1 MFLRLIKVM
10 WVVLLLGFVS
20 YYLFMVSI
28 YNDWNGW
35 YGGMPDYEQL
45 ENPRSALSSELYSA
59 DRVLLGKYYRT
70 DRVKATYE
78 ELSPNLINALVATE
92 DIRFQEHSGIDLMSL
107 ARVAKGVLT
116 LNTSSTG
123 GGSTVTQQLAKKLF
137 DTRYDSTLRGS
148 LYNNKLIRII
158 SIKMKEWIL
167 AAQIERAYTKKEILT
182 MYFNTVDFGSNAFGV
197 KVASKTYFN
206 KEPIN
211 LNVQEAAV
219 LVGLQKAITYYS
231 PILNYDNSLRRR
243 NVVLKQ
249 MEKYG
254 YLTATEYDSI
264 SKLPIDLNSYKV
276 ENHNTGSATYFR
288 TVVRNFALNWCKENG
303 YDLFEDGLKIYT
315 TLNSKM
321 QVYAEE
327 AVKDHLSEYQK
338 IFFKHWEGRN
348 PWIDQNFREL
358 KGFLEKEIQKTERY
372 RTLKNK
378 YGKAQDSIEFYLNKQ
393 DTIKVFTW
401 DTPTF
406 EKDTVLSPMDSL
418 KYYKHFLHA
427 GMMSMDPYT
436 GHIKA
441 WVGGINH
448 KYFQYD
454 HVKQGR
460 RQPGSTFKPIVYA
473 AAINEKGFHPCFSVV
488 DVPIAFDLP
497 TGETWTPVNSGPYT
511 GATLTLR
518 QAMAQSVNTVAAYL
532 MKEMN
537 PATVI
542 RYARNMGI
550 TSPLDSVPA
559 LCLGVSDVS
568 VYDMVGAYGT
578 FVNRGVWTEPIFIT
592 HIEDKNG
599 KVIYRQV
606 PKNREVLSEEAA
618 YIMTYMLRGALE
630 EKKGTA
636 LRLWQNDFKKDNHVG
651 GKTGTTS
658 NYSDAW
664 FMGITKEL
672 VTGVWVGAEDRSVH
686 FRSLK
691 YGQGGRQAM
700 PIFANYTE
708 KVYADESLGYTKGV
722 FPEPATGISIELD
735 CSKYLNPAS
744 QVDSLHIIPTKKD
757 DKIMF

>member
-1 MFLRLIKVM
+1 MFLRIIKIMWIGLIIS
-10 WVVLLLGFVS
+10 FVAS
-20 YYLFMVSI
+20 YLFMTSI

-35 YGGMPDYEQL
+35 YGSMPDYEQL

-59 DRVLLGKYYRT
+59 DGVLLGKYYRT
-70 DRVKATYE
+70 NRVKVNYD
-78 ELSPNLINALVATE
+78 ELSPNLVNALKATE
-92 DIRFQEHSGIDLMSL
+92 DIRFEEHSGVDLRSL
-107 ARVAKGVLT
+107 ARVAYGVLSF
-116 LNTSSTG
+116 NTSSKG

-137 DTRYDSTLRGS
+137 ETRAEKLKGS
-148 LYNNKLIRII
+148 IENPLIRKVTF
-158 SIKMKEWIL
+158 KMKEWIL
-167 AAQIERAYTKKEILT
+167 AAQIEKAYTKKEILT
-182 MYFNTVDFGSNAFGV
+182 MYFNTVDFGSNAFGI

-206 KEPIN
+206 KDPN
-211 LNVQEAAV
+211 QLNVQEAAV
-219 LVGLQKAITYYS
+219 LVGLQKAITYYN
-231 PILNYDNSLRRR
+231 PVLNYDNSFRRR

-249 MEKYG
+249 MEKYD
-254 YLTATEYDSI
+254 YLTAAQYDSI
-264 SKLPIDLNSYKV
+264 SQLPIDLNEYKV

-288 TVVRNFALNWCKENG
+288 SEVRKFLLDWCAENG
-303 YDLFEDGLKIYT
+303 YDLFEDGLKVYT
-315 TLNSKM
+315 TVNSTM
-321 QVYAEE
+321 QQYAEQ
-327 AVKDHLSEYQK
+327 AVAEHLSNYQNV
-338 IFFKHWEGRN
+338 FFEHWKGRN
-348 PWIDQNFREL
+348 PWIDENFREMQ
-358 KGFLEKEIQKTERY
+358 GFLEKEIKKTERY
-372 RTLKNK
+372 RTLKQK
-378 YGKAQDSIEFYLNKQ
+378 YGTQKDSIDFFLNKK
-393 DTIKVFTW
+393 DSITVFTW
-401 DTPTF
+401 DTPTN

-418 KYYKHFLHA
+418 RYYKHFLHA

-454 HVKQGR
+454 HVKQGF

-497 TGETWTPVNSGPYT
+497 TGETWTPKNSGSYS

-518 QAMAQSVNTVAAYL
+518 QALAQSINTVAAYL

-542 RYARNMGI
+542 QYARKMGI

-568 VYDMVGAYGT
+568 VYDLVGAYAT

-630 EKKGTA
+630 ERNGTA
-636 LRLWQNDFKKDNHVG
+636 LGLWRNEFKKDNHVG

-672 VTGVWVGAEDRSVH
+672 VTGLWVGAEDRSVH
-686 FRSLK
+686 FRSIT

-700 PIFANYTE
+700 PAFANYTE

-722 FPEPATGISIELD
+722 FPAPSTGLSIELD
-735 CSKYLNPAS
+735 CSKYLKIP
-744 QVDSLHIIPTKKD
+744 VETDSTRIAPTRKD
-757 DKIMF
+757 DKIIFD